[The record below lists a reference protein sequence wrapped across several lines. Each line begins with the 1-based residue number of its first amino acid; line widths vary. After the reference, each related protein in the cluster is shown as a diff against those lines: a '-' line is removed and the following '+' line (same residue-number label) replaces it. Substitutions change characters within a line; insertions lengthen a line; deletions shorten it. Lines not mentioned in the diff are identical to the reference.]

1 MSKSRQLD
9 KGFFKYFK
17 KIIVCWEMLIIA
29 FLTRLGKRKFEIGYI
44 GRIFINNEQIDF
56 NGYYGSKKWIMNL
69 RILRLK

>member
-1 MSKSRQLD
+1 
-9 KGFFKYFK
+9 
-17 KIIVCWEMLIIA
+17 MLIIA